1 MFRNYVKESLDLNEY
16 NKILKNAPD
25 GQKYCNAFC
34 QKFMDE
40 TEFYENRANCKIC
53 FNQILKARKMIDSN
67 QITIEQFKNNP
78 SLVVRE
84 KPDIP
89 VFRNCKTCELDLS
102 LDKFEA
108 YRKECIQCRKKKKKI
123 NYQEEFETKCVVA
136 IESAK
141 TDIPTLTNIIKGMS
155 ADLLKLA
162 VKHYQISM
170 PSDER
175 VKDKLVVHIIDYFK
189 SLLNP
194 FICLGHCGNTLSEQF
209 SVCDVCKTNKKT
221 IAEEKLIEFE
231 KNIDELIPTLTSMK
245 KEDSHLYN
253 KKQIMMI
260 ATKLGIKYYKTQD
273 KPVIMELIDKHLEDK
288 LKEETRIAMNNIGG
302 EINLN
307 GITVL
312 SREDGF
318 INATA
323 LCKAGGKKFNDW
335 YRLES
340 TAEIIKVLTENL
352 NAENPVFKNLMA
364 GIPDIKNFEV
374 IEITKGK
381 YGGSWIHPDLAVQLA
396 QWISPMFALQISKWI
411 RELSIYGTVTLGKEK
426 LLELQNENKQLKNEN
441 WKLKQKK
448 QYHKFKKGPSFYII
462 SDLDGKSVK
471 FKPGFEGVDVFTR
484 MQQHRSTMPGCRI
497 EYLIYSNDSDL
508 VEKAVLKRFE
518 SKRKIVNHEWIFDVD
533 VDYIKKSTRTIL
545 DVLNIDYIEET
556 DLEEY
561 NEQIKTDFE

>member
-1 MFRNYVKESLDLNEY
+1 M
-16 NKILKNAPD
+16 KNAPE

-40 TEFYENRANCKIC
+40 SEFYDNRANCKIC
-53 FNQILKARKMIDSN
+53 FNQISKARKMIDCN

-141 TDIPTLTNIIKGMS
+141 TDIPTLSNIIKGMS

-194 FICLGHCGNTLSEQF
+194 FICLGHCGNTLVEQF
-209 SVCDVCKTNKKT
+209 SVCDVCKLSKKT

-231 KNIDELIPTLTSMK
+231 NNLDELIPNLTSMK
-245 KEDSHLYN
+245 KDSHLYN

-288 LKEETRIAMNNIGG
+288 LKEETKIAMNNIGG

-323 LCKAGGKKFNDW
+323 LCKAGGKQFNDW
-335 YRLES
+335 YRLEK
-340 TAEIIKVLTENL
+340 TKLFL
-352 NAENPVFKNLMA
+352 NALSSSTGCPVDILIHIITNMKNELR
-364 GIPDIKNFEV
+364 GTWV
-374 IEITKGK
+374 
-381 YGGSWIHPDLAVQLA
+381 HPRLAVNIA
-396 QWISPMFALQISKWI
+396 QWISPIFDVQVSGWVYEIAVTGKV
-411 RELSIYGTVTLGKEK
+411 TVGQEK
-426 LLELQNENKQLKNEN
+426 TYQQLLELQSENKQLKNEN

-448 QYHKFKKGPSFYII
+448 QYHKFKKGPTFYII

-484 MQQHRSTMPGCRI
+484 MQQHRSTMPGCRL

-545 DVLNIDYIEET
+545 DVLNIEYIEET

>member
-16 NKILKNAPD
+16 KKILKNAPE
-25 GQKYCNAFC
+25 GQRYCNAFC

-108 YRKECIQCRKKKKKI
+108 YRKECIQCRKKKKKM

-312 SREDGF
+312 SREDGY

-323 LCKAGGKKFNDW
+323 LCKAGGKQFNDW
-335 YRLES
+335 YRLDK
-340 TAEIIKVLTENL
+340 TKLFL
-352 NAENPVFKNLMA
+352 NALSTSTGHPVDLLTH
-364 GIPDIKNFEV
+364 V
-374 IEITKGK
+374 IT
-381 YGGSWIHPDLAVQLA
+381 GGRNELRGTWVHPRLAVNIA
-396 QWISPMFALQISKWI
+396 QWISPLFDVQVSGWVYEIAVTGKV
-411 RELSIYGTVTLGKEK
+411 TVGQEK
-426 LLELQNENKQLKNEN
+426 TYQQLLELQNENKQLKNEN

>member
-1 MFRNYVKESLDLNEY
+1 MFRNYVNESLDLNEY
-16 NKILKNAPD
+16 NKILKNAPE

-40 TEFYENRANCKIC
+40 SEFYDNRANCKIC
-53 FNQILKARKMIDSN
+53 FNQISKARKMIDCN

-123 NYQEEFETKCVVA
+123 NYQEEFETKCVVS

-141 TDIPTLTNIIKGMS
+141 TDIPTLSNIIKGMS

-194 FICLGHCGNTLSEQF
+194 FICLGHCGNTLVEQF
-209 SVCDVCKTNKKT
+209 SVCDVCKLSKKT

-231 KNIDELIPTLTSMK
+231 NNLDELIPNLTSMK

-288 LKEETRIAMNNIGG
+288 LKEETKIAMNNIGG

-323 LCKAGGKKFNDW
+323 LCKAGGKQFYDW
-335 YRLES
+335 YRLDK
-340 TAEIIKVLTENL
+340 TKVFL
-352 NAENPVFKNLMA
+352 NALSKITGHPVDLLTH
-364 GIPDIKNFEV
+364 V
-374 IEITKGK
+374 IT
-381 YGGSWIHPDLAVQLA
+381 GGRNELRGTWVHPRLAVNIA
-396 QWISPMFALQISKWI
+396 QWISPIFDVQVSGWVYEIAVTGKV
-411 RELSIYGTVTLGKEK
+411 TVGQEK
-426 LLELQNENKQLKNEN
+426 TYQQLLELQSENKQLKNEN

-448 QYHKFKKGPSFYII
+448 QYHKFKKGPTFYII

-484 MQQHRSTMPGCRI
+484 MQQHRSTMPGCRL

-545 DVLNIDYIEET
+545 DVLNIEYIEET

>member
-1 MFRNYVKESLDLNEY
+1 MFRNYVNESLDLNEY
-16 NKILKNAPD
+16 NNILKNAPE
-25 GQKYCNAFC
+25 GQRYCNAFC
-34 QKFMDE
+34 QNFMDE
-40 TEFYENRANCKIC
+40 SEFYDNRANCKTC
-53 FNQILKARKMIDSN
+53 FNQILKARKMIDAN

-84 KPDIP
+84 KSDIP
-89 VFRNCKTCELDLS
+89 VFRNCKTCELNLS
-102 LDKFEA
+102 LDKFES

-123 NYQEEFETKCVVA
+123 NYQEEFEIKCVVA

-141 TDIPTLTNIIKGMS
+141 TNIPILTNIIKGMS

-170 PSDER
+170 SHEDR
-175 VKDKLVVHIIDYFK
+175 VKDKIVVKILEHFK

-194 FICLGHCGNTLSEQF
+194 FICLGHCGNTLVEQF
-209 SVCDVCKTNKKT
+209 SVCDVCKSSKKT
-221 IAEEKLIEFE
+221 IIEEKLIDFE
-231 KNIDELIPTLTSMK
+231 NNLDELITNLTSMK

-323 LCKAGGKKFNDW
+323 LCKAGGKQFNDW
-335 YRLES
+335 YRLEK
-340 TAEIIKVLTENL
+340 TKLFL
-352 NAENPVFKNLMA
+352 NALSSSTGHPVDILIHIITNMKNEFR
-364 GIPDIKNFEV
+364 GTWV
-374 IEITKGK
+374 
-381 YGGSWIHPDLAVQLA
+381 HPRIAVNIA
-396 QWISPMFALQISKWI
+396 QWISPLFDVQVSGWVYEIA
-411 RELSIYGTVTLGKEK
+411 VTGKVIIGQEK
-426 LLELQNENKQLKNEN
+426 TYQQLLELQSENKQLKNEN

-448 QYHKFKKGPSFYII
+448 QYHKFKKGPTFYII

-484 MQQHRSTMPGCRI
+484 MQQHRSTMPGCRL

-545 DVLNIDYIEET
+545 DVLNIDYAEET

-561 NEQIKTDFE
+561 NDQIKVDFE

>member
-1 MFRNYVKESLDLNEY
+1 MFRNYVNESLDLNEY
-16 NKILKNAPD
+16 NKILKDCAE
-25 GQKYCNAFC
+25 GQRYCNAFC

-40 TEFYENRANCKIC
+40 SEFYENRANCKIC
-53 FNQILKARKMIDSN
+53 FTQISKARKMIYSN

-78 SLVVRE
+78 SLVIRE

-123 NYQEEFETKCVVA
+123 NYQEEFETKSLVA

-170 PSDER
+170 SETDR
-175 VKDKLVVHIIDYFK
+175 VKDKIVVKIIEYFK

-194 FICLGHCGNTLSEQF
+194 FICLGNCGNTLVEQF
-209 SVCDVCKTNKKT
+209 SVCDVCKLSKKT
-221 IAEEKLIEFE
+221 IIEEKLIEFE

-245 KEDSHLYN
+245 KDSHLYN

-288 LKEETRIAMNNIGG
+288 LKEETKIAMNNIGG

-323 LCKAGGKKFNDW
+323 LCKAGGKQFNDW
-335 YRLES
+335 YRLEKS
-340 TAEIIKVLTENL
+340 KLFL
-352 NAENPVFKNLMA
+352 NALSSSTGYPADILIHIITNMKNEFR
-364 GIPDIKNFEV
+364 GTWV
-374 IEITKGK
+374 
-381 YGGSWIHPDLAVQLA
+381 HPRIAVNIA
-396 QWISPMFALQISKWI
+396 QWISPIFDVQVSGWVYEIAVTGKV
-411 RELSIYGTVTLGKEK
+411 TVGQEK
-426 LLELQNENKQLKNEN
+426 TYQQLLELQSENKQLKNEN

-484 MQQHRSTMPGCRI
+484 MQQHRSTMPGCRL

-508 VEKAVLKRFE
+508 IEKAVLKRFE
-518 SKRKIVNHEWIFDVD
+518 SKRKIVNHEWIFDID
-533 VDYIKKSTRTIL
+533 VDYIIKSTRTIL
-545 DVLNIDYIEET
+545 DVLNIDYNEET
-556 DLEEY
+556 NLEEY

>member
-1 MFRNYVKESLDLNEY
+1 MFRNYVNESLDLNEY
-16 NKILKNAPD
+16 NKIMKNAPE
-25 GQKYCNAFC
+25 GQRYCNAFC

-40 TEFYENRANCKIC
+40 SEFFSNRANCKIC
-53 FNQILKARKMIDSN
+53 FNQISKARKMIDSN

-141 TDIPTLTNIIKGMS
+141 SDIPTLTNIIKGMS

-162 VKHYQISM
+162 IKHYKISM
-170 PSDER
+170 SETDR
-175 VKDKLVVHIIDYFK
+175 VKDKIVVKIIEHFK

-194 FICLGHCGNTLSEQF
+194 FICLGDCGNTLVEQF
-209 SVCDVCKTNKKT
+209 SVCDVCKLSKKT
-221 IAEEKLIEFE
+221 IIEEKLIEFE

-288 LKEETRIAMNNIGG
+288 LKEETKIAMNNIGG

-323 LCKAGGKKFNDW
+323 LCKAGGKQFNDW
-335 YRLES
+335 YRLEK
-340 TAEIIKVLTENL
+340 TKLFL
-352 NAENPVFKNLMA
+352 NALSSSTGYPVDLLIHIITTAQNNLR
-364 GIPDIKNFEV
+364 GTWV
-374 IEITKGK
+374 
-381 YGGSWIHPDLAVQLA
+381 HPRIAVNIA
-396 QWISPMFALQISKWI
+396 QWISPIFDVQVSGWVYEIAVTGKV
-411 RELSIYGTVTLGKEK
+411 TVGQEK
-426 LLELQNENKQLKNEN
+426 TYQQLLELQSENKQLKNEN

-448 QYHKFKKGPSFYII
+448 QYHKFKKGPTFYII

-484 MQQHRSTMPGCRI
+484 MQQHRSTMPGCRL

-561 NEQIKTDFE
+561 NDQIKVDFE